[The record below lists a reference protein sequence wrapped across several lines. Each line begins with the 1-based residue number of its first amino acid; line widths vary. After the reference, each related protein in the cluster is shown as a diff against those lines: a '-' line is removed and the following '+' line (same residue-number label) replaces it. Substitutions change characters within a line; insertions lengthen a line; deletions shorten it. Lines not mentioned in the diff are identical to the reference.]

1 MAVLVENPLGPL
13 SLGVSSENPYK
24 DCPASSDNPDDVKWV
39 YFGDS
44 AYQLDNE
51 DITHALELERR
62 SGIVR
67 TLTAID
73 VCMGILSF
81 TLLGY
86 VPSVLVCFVSY
97 LGYHGASLYRRR
109 LIIGYLVYQCL
120 LTIARACLTV
130 LVFVDHH
137 NTELMVIAPISLAV
151 QAYITRYVWR
161 FYSILP
167 SFGY

>member
-13 SLGVSSENPYK
+13 SLGVSPENPYK

-44 AYQLDNE
+44 AYQLDND

-62 SGIVR
+62 SGTVR
-67 TLTAID
+67 VLTAID
-73 VCMGILSF
+73 VFMSILSF
-81 TLLGY
+81 TMFGY
-86 VPSVLVCFVSY
+86 VLSVLACFVSY
-97 LGYHGASLYRRR
+97 MGYHGASLYRRR
-109 LIIGYLVYQCL
+109 MVIGYLMYQCL
-120 LTIARACLTV
+120 LTIARSCLTI
-130 LVFVDHH
+130 LVFVDHN

-151 QAYITRYVWR
+151 QMYITRYVWR